1 MAHKSIARLKDY
13 LLDCL
18 FYTVIS
24 MIWYRGLL
32 FRCIPEMTYA
42 ESKVI
47 LWCMIGISIF
57 VCTFILDWRAW
68 TGWTVAKALSIPYG
82 MYTVI
87 VYSKTVGSWLTI
99 VLRIAFVLSVVYII
113 LLLSQKIKNSKSKGK
128 IIKRRL
134 HRCCVGSQSIA
145 TVALLVVM
153 GIIGV
158 NGIFGNNILTSS
170 VSAFANDQSN
180 PQTIS
185 NNMDTA
191 LLLQEEEWSTLTTLE
206 KLDTLQT
213 IANIE
218 AHYLGLP
225 NELNVGAAN
234 LDEDTLACYDDR
246 TYTIS
251 IDINHL
257 ENDPVR
263 DVLDSCCHEAYH
275 SYQHR
280 LVDAY
285 NASDEELREL
295 RLFKSAARYSQ
306 EFDDYANGENG
317 YYTYYFQD
325 CEMDARTYAKDA
337 VEDYYSRIDEY
348 LKEAATN

>member
-1 MAHKSIARLKDY
+1 MAHKSMARLKDY

-24 MIWYRGLL
+24 MILYRGLL
-32 FRCIPEMTYA
+32 FRCMPEMTYA
-42 ESKVI
+42 ESKAM
-47 LWCMIGISIF
+47 LWCMIGISIL
-57 VCTFILDWRAW
+57 VCTFILDWRIW
-68 TGWTVAKALSIPYG
+68 TGWTFVKALGIPYG
-82 MYTVI
+82 VYTVI

-99 VLRIAFVLSVVYII
+99 VLGIASVLSMVYII
-113 LLLSQKIKNSKSKGK
+113 LLMSQKIKNRKSKGK

-134 HRCCVGSQSIA
+134 RRCCVGSQSIA

-170 VSAFANDQSN
+170 VSAFDNDQST

-185 NNMDTA
+185 NNIDTV
-191 LLLQEEEWSTLTTLE
+191 LLLQEEEWSTLTTQE

-213 IANIE
+213 VANIE

-234 LDEDTLACYDDR
+234 LDEDTLACYDDK

-251 IDINHL
+251 IDIDHL
-257 ENDPVR
+257 ESDPVY

-285 NASDEELREL
+285 NASDEQLREL

-306 EFDDYANGENG
+306 EFDDYADGENG

-325 CEMDARTYAKDA
+325 CEMNARTYAEDA
-337 VEDYYSRIDEY
+337 VEDYFSRMDEY
-348 LKEAATN
+348 LREAATN

>member
-1 MAHKSIARLKDY
+1 MAHKSMARLKSY

-18 FYTVIS
+18 FYTIIS

-32 FRCIPEMTYA
+32 FRCMPGMTYA
-42 ESKVI
+42 ESKVM
-47 LWCMIGISIF
+47 LWCMIGISIL
-57 VCTFILDWRAW
+57 VCTFILDWRMW
-68 TGWTVAKALSIPYG
+68 TGWTVVKALSIPYG
-82 MYTVI
+82 VYTVI
-87 VYSKTVGSWLTI
+87 VYSKTVGSWVTI
-99 VLRIAFVLSVVYII
+99 VLGIASVLSIVYII
-113 LLLSQKIKNSKSKGK
+113 LLMSQKIKNSKNKGK
-128 IIKRRL
+128 MIKRRL

-170 VSAFANDQSN
+170 APAFANDQSN

-185 NNMDTA
+185 NNIDTV
-191 LLLQEEEWSTLTTLE
+191 LLLQEEEWSTLTTQE

-213 IANIE
+213 IVNIE

-234 LDEDTLACYDDR
+234 LDEGTLACYDDS

-257 ENDPVR
+257 ETDPVY

-285 NASDEELREL
+285 NASDEQLREL
-295 RLFKSAARYSQ
+295 RLFKSAAQYSQ
-306 EFDDYANGENG
+306 EFDDYADGENG

-325 CEMDARTYAKDA
+325 CEMDARNYAEDA

-348 LKEAATN
+348 LREAATN

>member
-24 MIWYRGLL
+24 MIWYRGFL
-32 FRCIPEMTYA
+32 FRCMPEMTYA

-68 TGWTVAKALSIPYG
+68 TGWTVVKALSIPYG
-82 MYTVI
+82 VYTVI
-87 VYSKTVGSWLTI
+87 VYSKTVGCWLTI
-99 VLRIAFVLSVVYII
+99 VLGIAFVLSVVYII
-113 LLLSQKIKNSKSKGK
+113 LLLSQEIKNSKSKGE

-134 HRCCVGSQSIA
+134 RRCCVGSQSIA

-170 VSAFANDQSN
+170 VSAFANDQST

-185 NNMDTA
+185 NNIDTV
-191 LLLQEEEWSTLTTLE
+191 LLLQEEEWSTLTTQE

-234 LDEDTLACYDDR
+234 LDEDILACYDDR

-251 IDINHL
+251 IDIDHL
-257 ENDPVR
+257 ENDPVY

-285 NASDEELREL
+285 NASDEQLKEL
-295 RLFKSAARYSQ
+295 RLFKSVARYSH
-306 EFDDYANGENG
+306 EFDDYADGENG

-325 CEMDARTYAKDA
+325 CEMDARNYAEDA
-337 VEDYYSRIDEY
+337 VKDYYSRIYEY
-348 LKEAATN
+348 LREAATH